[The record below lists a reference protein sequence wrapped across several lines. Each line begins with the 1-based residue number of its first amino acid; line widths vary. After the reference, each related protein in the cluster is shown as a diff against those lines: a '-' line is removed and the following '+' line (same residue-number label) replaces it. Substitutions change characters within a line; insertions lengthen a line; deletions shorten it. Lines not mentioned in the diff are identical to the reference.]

1 MTDINIYTIHP
12 RIQSIEKDLLYLAK
26 LCVGRICFREK
37 YFQDNCF
44 QMRSWL
50 LKKSTLK
57 NSLIIKWRK
66 FVFFPA
72 NLQNKKQEK
81 GVPFLV
87 TYAILNS
94 LSKIIR
100 DNIYLLNMNEELSK
114 TFWAVFG
121 LGLVMSIAKKSSFL
135 KIR

>member
-1 MTDINIYTIHP
+1 MTF
-12 RIQSIEKDLLYLAK
+12 EKKYPEK
-26 LCVGRICFREK
+26 LI
-37 YFQDNCF
+37 DNK
-44 QMRSWL
+44 M
-50 LKKSTLK
+50 
-57 NSLIIKWRK
+57 K

-81 GVPFLV
+81 GVLFLV